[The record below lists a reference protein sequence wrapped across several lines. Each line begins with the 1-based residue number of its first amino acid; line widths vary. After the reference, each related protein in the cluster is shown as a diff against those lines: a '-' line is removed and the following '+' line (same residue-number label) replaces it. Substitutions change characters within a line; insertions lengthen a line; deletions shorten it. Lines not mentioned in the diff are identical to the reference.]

1 MDGLSIAAS
10 LGEIAPRV
18 SEGTIRTIFQ
28 PDKAKFVI
36 RVFAGEDIRLVIDL
50 GEASIRASTSD
61 IENPTKPSA
70 FVMLLRKHLRG
81 SRIASLSQD
90 GWDRVVTFDVLRR
103 DGPDRFAYQLI
114 AELVG
119 TRGNVHLFKEG
130 VLVQSLRVD
139 RRNAVGQPYV
149 GLSAQ
154 DKHDPSEVSPTQLE
168 SWLSDGTP
176 SGVLARRIDGI
187 GRQTAADLVSE
198 ATGDDLALELS
209 LRLKSL
215 LTYVKAP
222 QASITEDESRATFYP
237 LPAPAIKTSDYQQAL
252 DRVVFHVREEN
263 LPPQDELLRDL
274 KRAVRTRE
282 KTIEKLLDW
291 LENSSQADAWQAQ
304 ADLLMIFQSKI
315 PRGQASVV
323 LTDPTNGSEVT
334 LALDPSLS
342 AIDNAQALYRKAKR
356 IRRGHPHVHSRLKR
370 LRKELVLL
378 QKALETHQNEQAVDS
393 ATLELLPKR
402 KKQTPPPKKAVPF
415 RQFEV
420 GGFHIW
426 MGKSARQNDVLLR
439 AASPN
444 DLWMHAKNYA
454 GSHVV
459 VRARGQERIPDTV
472 IQAAA
477 RLAALH
483 SKARSERRVEVTMTQ
498 VKRVRKPKGAPAG
511 LVSVRDTDTL
521 TVELEEGAA

>member
-10 LGEIAPRV
+10 LAEIASRV
-18 SEGTIRTIFQ
+18 AEGTIRTIYQ
-28 PDKAKFVI
+28 PDKAQFVLRI
-36 RVFAGEDIRLVIDL
+36 FAGEDVRLVIDF
-50 GEASIRASTSD
+50 GEASIRTSTSD
-61 IENPTKPSA
+61 IENPAKPST
-70 FVMLLRKHLRG
+70 FVMFLRKHLRG
-81 SRIASLSQD
+81 SRIIALSQA
-90 GWDRVVTFDVLRR
+90 GWDRVITLDVLRR
-103 DGPDRFAYQLI
+103 DGPDRFSYQLI

-119 TRGNVHLFKEG
+119 TRGNLHLFKKG
-130 VLVQSLRVD
+130 VLVQSLRPD

-154 DKHDPSEVSPTQLE
+154 DKCDPSEVSPAQLE
-168 SWLSDGTP
+168 TWLSDGA
-176 SGVLARRIDGI
+176 SSDVLARRIDGI
-187 GRQTAADLVSE
+187 GRRTAADLVAE
-198 ATGDDLALELS
+198 VTGDDLALDLS
-209 LRLKSL
+209 IRLKSL
-215 LTYVKAP
+215 LTYVKNP
-222 QASITEDESRATFYP
+222 QASITEDEARATFYP
-237 LPAPAIKTSDYQQAL
+237 LPAPATRAPSYQQAL
-252 DRVVFHVREEN
+252 DRVKVQVREEN
-263 LPPQDELLRDL
+263 LPPQDALLRDL
-274 KRAVRTRE
+274 KRAARTRE

-291 LENSSQADAWQAQ
+291 LADSSQADTWQAQ
-304 ADLLMIFQSKI
+304 ADLLMIFQSEI
-315 PRGQASVV
+315 PRGQASAV
-323 LTDPTNGSEVT
+323 LTDPTDGSEVT

-342 AIDNAQALYRKAKR
+342 AIDNAQALYKKAKR

-370 LRKELVLL
+370 LRAELVLL
-378 QKALETHQNEQAVDS
+378 QEALEAHQNDEAVES
-393 ATLELLPKR
+393 ETLELLPKR
-402 KKQTPPPKKAVPF
+402 RKQTPPLKKAVPF

-444 DLWMHAKNYA
+444 DLWMHAKDYA

-459 VRARGQERIPDTV
+459 VRARGQERIPDAV

-483 SKARSERRVEVTMTQ
+483 SKARSERRVEITMTQ
-498 VKRVRKPKGAPAG
+498 VKRVRKPKGAPEG